1 MKLQLSCD
9 LISIDRAVKLAEDIL
24 PFIDIIEMGT
34 PFLLQNGINAV
45 KTFKERFPAKL
56 ILADM
61 KIMDSGYEEAK
72 MAFEAR
78 ADIVTVLAVSS
89 PNTIRNAIVCAKEFG
104 KKVMADMIE
113 VKNIIERAKFLQ
125 DLGIDYI
132 CVHTAVDNQKSEN
145 PLADLY
151 TLKQSIENARLAV
164 AGGIKLENI
173 DAVICEKPDIVIV
186 GGGLTK
192 APNPREIARAMK
204 EKMENISRIGK
215 DDEICGV

>member
-72 MAFEAR
+72 MAFEAGV
-78 ADIVTVLAVSS
+78 DIVTVLAVSS

-104 KKVMADMIE
+104 KEVMADMIE
-113 VKNIIERAKFLQ
+113 AKNIIERAKFLQ

-132 CVHTAVDNQKSEN
+132 CVHTPVDNQKSEN
-145 PLADLY
+145 PLADLH

-173 DAVICEKPDIVIV
+173 DAVIYERPDIVIV

-192 APNPREIARAMK
+192 APNPREIARTMK
-204 EKMENISRIGK
+204 EKMENISRTGLI
-215 DDEICGV
+215 